1 MAKQNY
7 RLYELEFSSATL
19 QPYGDGYRGRYAYKC
34 PDGSWKSL
42 TKVLKTATGKT
53 DISEKQANTLLNA
66 WIKEI
71 AEKRVQELKE
81 DEQAA
86 LKAAEDAKRAAE
98 AEAMRAA
105 KEAAQAEQDK
115 IPYLGDYLNNFIE
128 LRAAGELDDYDEIE
142 RSTAA
147 EYRRLAKNYINPYL
161 GSVKVT
167 NLTRAMVDEW
177 SIELKTK
184 FSATTVKKA
193 LILLKSV
200 MEYASSGDEPL
211 ITHNPIKTKHG
222 NKGKK
227 REKNPAKSRANTLDE
242 FNRAKLRQYISLNP
256 TSKQNVAYSL
266 ALRCGLRCGEIC
278 GLQWKNVNLKAK
290 TIYIEQAI
298 GHDPDHA
305 EGEAATYL
313 KGPKSDKGYRT
324 ITLPDDVA
332 HALSERSKAI
342 KTECMAAGIGGD
354 ISELYVC
361 GEINGKPLHN
371 HWISV
376 SWHQLAIDIDLMGT
390 NGKRPTLHDLRHT
403 FATVKAHQGMTP
415 YALTEIMGHSSIKT
429 TERYYIGANDEA
441 VRREMERTE
450 AQENALMKKHIND
463 GEVLPF
469 AAGMEG

>member
-1 MAKQNY
+1 MAKSKY
-7 RLYELEFSSATL
+7 RLYELEFSSSDL
-19 QPYGDGYRGRYAYKC
+19 VKYKDGYRGRYFYIDPEGNKKAM
-34 PDGSWKSL
+34 
-42 TKVLKTATGKT
+42 TKVLKTSTGKT
-53 DISEKQANTLLNA
+53 DISEKQANALLNA
-66 WIKEI
+66 WKGEI
-71 AEKRVQELKE
+71 VQKRVQQQKA
-81 DEQAA
+81 DEEAA
-86 LKAAEDAKRAAE
+86 LKAAEDAKLAAE
-98 AEAMRAA
+98 AEAARAA
-105 KEAAQAEQDK
+105 EEAARAEQDK
-115 IPYLGDYLNNFIE
+115 IPYLDDYLSNFIE
-128 LRAAGELDDYDEIE
+128 LRASGELDDYDEIE

-161 GSVKVT
+161 GHVKVT
-167 NLTRAMVDEW
+167 DLTRSMVDAW
-177 SIELKTK
+177 SKELKTK

-278 GLQWKNVNLKAK
+278 GLQWKNVNLDAK

-313 KGPKSDKGYRT
+313 KPPKSDKGYRT
-324 ITLPDDVA
+324 IALPDDVA
-332 HALSERSKAI
+332 HALSERSRAVKAQ
-342 KTECMAAGIGGD
+342 CLAAGIGGD
-354 ISELYVC
+354 ISNLFVC
-361 GEINGKPLHN
+361 GEINGKPMHN

-390 NGKRPTLHDLRHT
+390 NDKRPTLHDLRHT

-450 AQENALMKKHIND
+450 AQEDALMERHLND
-463 GEVLPF
+463 GEVLQF
-469 AAGMEG
+469 ATGTEG